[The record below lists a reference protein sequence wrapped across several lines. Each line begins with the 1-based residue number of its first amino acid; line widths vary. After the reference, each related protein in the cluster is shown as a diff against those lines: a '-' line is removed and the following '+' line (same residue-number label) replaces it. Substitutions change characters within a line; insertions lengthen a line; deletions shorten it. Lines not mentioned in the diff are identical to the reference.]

1 MGEII
6 FTILL
11 DIGIDLAIEN
21 TKYYVKKNIDGIVRL
36 VRSLDTDNDGA
47 YEDVVIAELGTITF
61 DVNADYNIV
70 SDGDT
75 IGIGTAAIEIIDG
88 MDLPNYIDTF
98 VPGDYPVISYNDGV
112 YIYDVDND
120 GDNDTVI
127 PLDDLTGDGF
137 GDFGLV
143 LDEDDNGVPDVAD
156 DTPYYPIGTDEYNTI
171 VRRMS
176 NEPSMII
183 VSSDGTMTVYDTSGQ
198 ITAEDCDTAYSLWV
212 SENGIMTKPL
222 DNYTVTE
229 GILFISFLVGCFGF
243 IGMLCRRKRV
253 M

>member
-21 TKYYVKKNIDGIVRL
+21 TKYYVKKNIDGIVQL

-243 IGMLCRRKRV
+243 IGMLFRRKRV

>member
-21 TKYYVKKNIDGIVRL
+21 TKYYVKKNIDGIVQL

-47 YEDVVIAELGTITF
+47 YEDVVIAELGTITY
-61 DVNADYNIV
+61 DYQADYNIV

-75 IGIGTAAIEIIDG
+75 IGIGTAAVQVIDG
-88 MDLPNYIDTF
+88 MEISEFVDTYAL
-98 VPGDYPVISYNDGV
+98 DDTSIISVNNGS
-112 YIYDVDND
+112 YIYDVDHD
-120 GDNDTVI
+120 GDNDIII
-127 PLDDLTGDGF
+127 PLADLTGDGF

>member
-6 FTILL
+6 YTILL

-21 TKYYVKKNIDGIVRL
+21 FKYEVKKNIDGIVQL
-36 VRSLDTDNDGA
+36 VRSLDMDNDGI
-47 YEDVVIAELGTITF
+47 YEDVVVAELGTITF

-127 PLDDLTGDGF
+127 PLHDLTGDGF
-137 GDFGLV
+137 ADFGLV

-243 IGMLCRRKRV
+243 IGMLFRRKRV